1 MLYAIKAVLGVAEN
15 RFFYTWR
22 GAGVAEQARLESV

>member
-1 MLYAIKAVLGVAEN
+1 MLYAIRVALGVARN
-15 RFFYTWR
+15 SFLQRR

>member
-1 MLYAIKAVLGVAEN
+1 MLYAIRVVLGVAKTS
-15 RFFYTWR
+15 FFTRR